1 MAEVA
6 ELVAML
12 KQTQEDNRQLMQ
24 MLMEGRNEPKALPT
38 VSIPNFPA
46 FDSTLELWT
55 TTGLGL
61 KLL

>member
-24 MLMEGRNEPKALPT
+24 MLIEGRKEPKALPT
-38 VSIPNFPA
+38 VFIPNFPA
-46 FDSTLELWT
+46 FDSTLEL
-55 TTGLGL
+55 
-61 KLL
+61 

>member
-6 ELVAML
+6 ELVTML
-12 KQTQEDNRQLMQ
+12 KQTQEDNRQIMQ
-24 MLMEGRNEPKALPT
+24 MLMKRRNELKALPI
-38 VSIPNFPA
+38 VFIPNFPA
-46 FDSTLELWT
+46 FYLTLELW